1 MSSNAIESSRMCY
14 IAPECLGMS
23 SKLIYISKNMNSSIV
38 SSDMQS
44 LHASTALNRSA
55 HNAQS
60 V

>member
-1 MSSNAIESSRMCY
+1 MSWNVFEID
-14 IAPECLGMS
+14 I
-23 SKLIYISKNMNSSIV
+23 ISKNMNSSIV